1 MPNRR
6 FVILKSDTNAN
17 GIAEIETY
25 RRRLRIGIRV
35 KNDVPLGEHEVFKA
49 YLLTDREKNLFER
62 LGTLKDGQGIFDV
75 PEIPVCGIYIY
86 RKNAESGVT
95 ALEFWGSG
103 GDNETEVQNKGKKE
117 ARIMEIAK
125 ETENEE
131 LCVARVAS
139 PEDCLAGEWQKINGY
154 YSVYRYDIV
163 RYILE
168 LPQVREKISRY
179 GYYLTCKNERENET
193 LIALAFP
200 AQADDVI
207 PFGERS
213 DFAVR
218 IQKTPSER
226 DCYFAVTVGVD
237 EKGEFFRKPER

>member
-35 KNDVPLGEHEVFKA
+35 KNDVPLAEHEVFKA

-75 PEIPVCGIYIY
+75 PEMPVQGIYIY
-86 RKNAESGVT
+86 RKNAENGAT

-125 ETENEE
+125 ETEERE
-131 LCVARVAS
+131 PRVARVAS
-139 PEDCLAGEWQKINGY
+139 PEEYLAGEWQKINGY

-179 GYYLTCKNERENET
+179 GYYLTCRNEQENET

-200 AQADDVI
+200 AQADDAV

-213 DFAVR
+213 NFAVR
-218 IQKTPSER
+218 IQKTPSAQE
-226 DCYFAVTVGVD
+226 CYFAVTVGVD
-237 EKGEFFRKPER
+237 EKGEFFRKRET